1 MPRHTVKPMS
11 PIPVDPDGPE
21 ELTAP
26 PEPLGAPHHEAH
38 LPPGV
43 ERGPATVRA
52 FRMLLGNTLIAN
64 VTTSFLWFALTFW
77 AYLETRSV
85 MATAIIGGSYMLFL
99 AVFGMVFGSLV
110 DRHRKKPIMVV
121 SSVVTLLAFALSG
134 GVYVLFGEEGVS
146 QWQQP
151 GFWIFVTVILTGAVV
166 ESLRNIAL
174 STTVTLLVPEDER
187 DKANGLVGTVQG
199 VAFMVTSVFSGLSIG
214 LLGMGWTLVMAIAL
228 TGISLAHLLV
238 IPIPEVQPHLEEG
251 EKRPTF
257 DITGA
262 MTAIRA
268 VPGLLA
274 LILFATFNNLVGGVF
289 MALMDP
295 YGLEL
300 FDVKVWGV
308 VLGVTSLGF
317 VIGGGLVAKFGLGA
331 RPLRTLLLVNVG
343 VAVVGM
349 LFTIR
354 EAQWLYV
361 LGILVF
367 MALTPAAE
375 AAEQTLLQ
383 KVVPFR
389 SQGRVFGFQQSVEMG
404 SAPVS
409 AFLIGPIAQYWLI
422 PYMRTEDGQDRW
434 AWLLGRGDTR
444 GIALVFFV
452 AGFIMLIAV
461 LLAFVSRPYRQ
472 LTAAYEK

>member
-1 MPRHTVKPMS
+1 
-11 PIPVDPDGPE
+11 
-21 ELTAP
+21 
-26 PEPLGAPHHEAH
+26 
-38 LPPGV
+38 
-43 ERGPATVRA
+43 
-52 FRMLLGNTLIAN
+52 
-64 VTTSFLWFALTFW
+64 
-77 AYLETRSV
+77 
-85 MATAIIGGSYMLFL
+85 
-99 AVFGMVFGSLV
+99 
-110 DRHRKKPIMVV
+110 
-121 SSVVTLLAFALSG
+121 
-134 GVYVLFGEEGVS
+134 
-146 QWQQP
+146 
-151 GFWIFVTVILTGAVV
+151 
-166 ESLRNIAL
+166 
-174 STTVTLLVPEDER
+174 
-187 DKANGLVGTVQG
+187 
-199 VAFMVTSVFSGLSIG
+199 
-214 LLGMGWTLVMAIAL
+214 MG
-228 TGISLAHLLV
+228 
-238 IPIPEVQPHLEEG
+238 
-251 EKRPTF
+251 
-257 DITGA
+257 
-262 MTAIRA
+262 
-268 VPGLLA
+268 
-274 LILFATFNNLVGGVF
+274 
-289 MALMDP
+289 
-295 YGLEL
+295 
-300 FDVKVWGV
+300 
-308 VLGVTSLGF
+308 SLGF
-317 VIGGGLVAKFGLGA
+317 IIGGGLVAKFGLGA

-422 PYMRTEDGQDRW
+422 PYMRTEDGQDLW